1 MQSCGDFIITSC
13 ITTTHRGYEV
23 VAQPDFFYKI
33 YITDGGIP
41 SGEMICLVSIGY
53 IGEDV
58 ASLSL
63 MCGRLRESRE
73 CHEHPGFVLY
83 AAEHV
88 IPCKISWSARDLL
101 VLDWSW

>member
-1 MQSCGDFIITSC
+1 
-13 ITTTHRGYEV
+13 
-23 VAQPDFFYKI
+23 
-33 YITDGGIP
+33 
-41 SGEMICLVSIGY
+41 MICLVAIGY

-88 IPCKISWSARDLL
+88 HKIARSACDLL